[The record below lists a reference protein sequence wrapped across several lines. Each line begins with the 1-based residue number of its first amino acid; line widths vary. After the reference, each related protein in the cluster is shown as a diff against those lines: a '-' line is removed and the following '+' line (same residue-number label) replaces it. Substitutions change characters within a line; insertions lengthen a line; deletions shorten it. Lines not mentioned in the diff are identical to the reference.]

1 MITCS
6 PELVDRS
13 IDEFRTY
20 GLGRRECVV
29 YWLAMQ
35 SRPNDVVEVVH
46 PDHAASAFGYTV
58 DDAWLT
64 RFSFDLAD
72 RGVTAVAQVHTHP
85 GSFVAHSETDD
96 EFVLVP
102 SAGFVSIVVPDF
114 ARDFTRGRCGIHVLE
129 PSGRWRCDPEA
140 VAW

>member
-13 IDEFRTY
+13 IDEFWTCS
-20 GLGRRECVV
+20 GGRSECVV

-35 SRPNDVVEVVH
+35 SQPLEVVQVVH
-46 PDHAASAFGYTV
+46 PVHTASVFGYVV

-64 RFSFDLAD
+64 RFSFSLAD
-72 RGVTAVAQVHTHP
+72 GGLTAIAQLHTHP
-85 GSFVAHSETDD
+85 SCFVDHSDTDD

-114 ARDFTRGRCGIHVLE
+114 ARYFTRSRCGIHVLE
-129 PSGRWRCDPEA
+129 PSGLWRRETEA